1 MLYIKNLFLK
11 IMNNGSVLITGA
23 AGFIGSFLVKKFL
36 RSGYQVIGIDNINSY
51 YDKNLKLKRL
61 KNIKE
66 YSNKNNLNWLF
77 YKSNIEDKNY
87 MKQIFLETKPQIVVN
102 LAAQAGVRY
111 SIINPSAY
119 VKSNLMGFSNILELC
134 QTHDVKHLVY
144 ASSSSVYGSSKEYP
158 FSEVQKV
165 DTPLSFYAATKI
177 SNEMMAHAYSNI
189 YKLPITGLRF
199 FTVYGPWGRPDMAPM
214 IFADK
219 ILQKKP
225 ITVFNHG
232 NMSRD
237 FTFISDI
244 IEGTFLCCLKV
255 PSPNDDYKFAKPSI
269 PHRIFNIGNGNPV
282 KLLDFIELLEEALS
296 IKATKIFENMQPG
309 DVESTYASTQNL
321 EEWISYR
328 PLVTIKEGVNKFANW
343 YLDYFK

>member
-1 MLYIKNLFLK
+1 M
-11 IMNNGSVLITGA
+11 MMHNNGSVLITGA

-51 YDKNLKLKRL
+51 YDESLKLKRL
-61 KNIKE
+61 ENIKE
-66 YSNKNNLNWLF
+66 YSIKNNFNWLF
-77 YKSNIEDKNY
+77 YKINIEDKNH
-87 MKQIFLETKPQIVVN
+87 MSQIFLETKPQFVVN

-111 SIINPSAY
+111 SIINPSSY
-119 VKSNLMGFSNILELC
+119 VKSNLLGFSNILELC
-134 QTHDVKHLVY
+134 QTHEVRHLIY
-144 ASSSSVYGSSKEYP
+144 ASSSSVYGANNKYP
-158 FSEVQKV
+158 FSEGDRI

-177 SNEMMAHAYSNI
+177 SNEMMANAYSNI

-214 IFADK
+214 IFANK
-219 ILQKKP
+219 ILKKKP
-225 ITVFNHG
+225 ITIFNHG

-244 IEGTFLCCLKV
+244 IEGTYLCCLKV
-255 PSPNDDYKFAKPSI
+255 PSPNDEYKSGKASI
-269 PHRIFNIGNGNPV
+269 LHRIFNIGSGNPV

-296 IKATKIFENMQPG
+296 IKASKVFENMQPG

-321 EEWISYR
+321 QDWISFR

-343 YLDYFK
+343 YLDYYQ

>member
-1 MLYIKNLFLK
+1 M
-11 IMNNGSVLITGA
+11 MQNNETVLITGA
-23 AGFIGSFLVKKFL
+23 AGFIGSFLVKRFL
-36 RSGYQVIGIDNINSY
+36 KSGYKVIGIDNINSY

-66 YSNKNNLNWLF
+66 YSIKNNFNWLF

-87 MKQIFLETKPQIVVN
+87 MRQIFLDKKPQIVVN

-111 SIINPSAY
+111 SIVNPYSY
-119 VKSNLMGFSNILELC
+119 VESNLLGFSNILDLC

-144 ASSSSVYGSSKEYP
+144 ASSSSVYGANKEFP
-158 FSEVQKV
+158 FSEEQKV

-189 YKLPITGLRF
+189 YNLPITGLRF

-244 IEGTFLCCLKV
+244 IEGTYLCCLKV
-255 PSPNDDYKFAKPSI
+255 PTPNDDYKLGKPSI

-282 KLLDFIELLEEALS
+282 KLLDFVELLEEALS
-296 IKATKIFENMQPG
+296 IKAIKVFDNIQPG

-321 EEWISYR
+321 EEWIGYK
-328 PLVTIKEGVNKFANW
+328 PLVTIKEGVGIFSNW
-343 YLDYFK
+343 YLKYYR

>member
-1 MLYIKNLFLK
+1 M
-11 IMNNGSVLITGA
+11 MQNNETVLITGA
-23 AGFIGSFLVKKFL
+23 AGFIGSFLVKRFL
-36 RSGYQVIGIDNINSY
+36 KSGYKVIGIDNINSY

-66 YSNKNNLNWLF
+66 YAIKNNFNWLF

-87 MKQIFLETKPQIVVN
+87 MRQIFLDKKPQIVVN

-111 SIINPSAY
+111 SIVNPYSY
-119 VKSNLMGFSNILELC
+119 VESNLLGFSNILDLC

-144 ASSSSVYGSSKEYP
+144 ASSSSVYGANKEFP
-158 FSEVQKV
+158 FSEEQKV

-189 YKLPITGLRF
+189 YNLPITGLRF

-244 IEGTFLCCLKV
+244 IEGTYLCCLKV
-255 PSPNDDYKFAKPSI
+255 PTPNDDYKLGKPSI

-282 KLLDFIELLEEALS
+282 KLLDFVELLEEALS
-296 IKATKIFENMQPG
+296 IKATKVFENIQPG

-321 EEWISYR
+321 EDWIGYR

-343 YLDYFK
+343 YLDYYQ

>member
-1 MLYIKNLFLK
+1 M
-11 IMNNGSVLITGA
+11 MQNNETVLITGA
-23 AGFIGSFLVKKFL
+23 AGFIGSFLVKRFL
-36 RSGYQVIGIDNINSY
+36 KSEYKVIGIDNINSY

-66 YSNKNNLNWLF
+66 YAIKNNFNWLF

-87 MKQIFLETKPQIVVN
+87 MRQIFLDNKPQIVVN

-111 SIINPSAY
+111 SIVNPYSY
-119 VKSNLMGFSNILELC
+119 VESNLLGFSNILDLC

-144 ASSSSVYGSSKEYP
+144 ASSSSVYGANKEFP
-158 FSEVQKV
+158 FSEEQKV

-189 YKLPITGLRF
+189 YNLPITGLRF

-244 IEGTFLCCLKV
+244 IEGTYLCCLKV
-255 PSPNDDYKFAKPSI
+255 PTPNDDYKLGKPSI

-282 KLLDFIELLEEALS
+282 KLLDFVELLEEALS
-296 IKATKIFENMQPG
+296 IKATKVFENIQPG

-321 EEWISYR
+321 EDWIGYR
-328 PLVTIKEGVNKFANW
+328 PLVKIKEGVNKFANW
-343 YLDYFK
+343 YLDYYQ

>member
-1 MLYIKNLFLK
+1 MQ
-11 IMNNGSVLITGA
+11 NNGSILITGA

-36 RSGYQVIGIDNINSY
+36 GSGYQVIGIDNINSY

-61 KNIKE
+61 ENIKE
-66 YSNKNNLNWLF
+66 YSIKNNFNWLF
-77 YKSNIEDKNY
+77 YESNIEDKNH
-87 MKQIFLETKPQIVVN
+87 MRQIFLNTKPQIVVN

-111 SIINPSAY
+111 SIVNPSSY
-119 VKSNLMGFSNILELC
+119 VKSNLLGFSNILELC
-134 QTHDVKHLVY
+134 QTNDVRHLVY
-144 ASSSSVYGSSKEYP
+144 ASSSSVYGANKEYP
-158 FSEVQKV
+158 FSEEQKV

-189 YKLPITGLRF
+189 YNLPITGLRF

-244 IEGTFLCCLKV
+244 IEGTYLCCLKV
-255 PSPNDDYKFAKPSI
+255 PTPNDDYKLGKPSI

-282 KLLDFIELLEEALS
+282 KLLDFVELLEEALS
-296 IKATKIFENMQPG
+296 IKATKVFENIQPG

-321 EEWISYR
+321 EDWIGYR
-328 PLVTIKEGVNKFANW
+328 PLVKIKEGVNKFANW
-343 YLDYFK
+343 YLDYYQ

>member
-1 MLYIKNLFLK
+1 MQ
-11 IMNNGSVLITGA
+11 NNGPILITGA

-36 RSGYQVIGIDNINSY
+36 GSGFQVIGIDNINSY

-66 YSNKNNLNWLF
+66 YSIKNNFNWLF
-77 YKSNIEDKNY
+77 YKSNIQDKNY
-87 MKQIFLETKPQIVVN
+87 MRQIFLDKKPQIVVN

-111 SIINPSAY
+111 SIVNPYSY
-119 VKSNLMGFSNILELC
+119 VESNLLGFSNILDLC

-144 ASSSSVYGSSKEYP
+144 ASSSSVYGANKEFP
-158 FSEVQKV
+158 FSEEQKV

-189 YKLPITGLRF
+189 YNLPITGLRF

-244 IEGTFLCCLKV
+244 IEGTYLCCLKV
-255 PSPNDDYKFAKPSI
+255 PSPNDDYKLGKPSI

-282 KLLDFIELLEEALS
+282 KLLDFVELLEEALS
-296 IKATKIFENMQPG
+296 IKATKVFENIQPG

-321 EEWISYR
+321 EDWIGYR

-343 YLDYFK
+343 YLDYYQ

>member
-1 MLYIKNLFLK
+1 MH
-11 IMNNGSVLITGA
+11 NNGSVLVTGA
-23 AGFIGSFLVKKFL
+23 AGFIGSFLVKRFL

-61 KNIKE
+61 ENIKE
-66 YSNKNNLNWLF
+66 FSIKNNVNWNF
-77 YKSNIEDKNY
+77 YESNIEDKNH
-87 MKQIFLETKPQIVVN
+87 MRQIFIETKPQIVVN

-111 SIINPSAY
+111 SIVNPSSY
-119 VKSNLMGFSNILELC
+119 VKSNLLGFSNILELC
-134 QTHDVKHLVY
+134 QIHDVRHLVY
-144 ASSSSVYGSSKEYP
+144 ASSSSVYGASKKYP
-158 FSEVQKV
+158 FSEEQKV

-189 YKLPITGLRF
+189 YNLPITGLRF

-219 ILQKKP
+219 ILRGKP

-244 IEGTFLCCLKV
+244 IEGTYLCCLKV
-255 PSPNDDYKFAKPSI
+255 PSPNDDYKFAKSSI

-296 IKATKIFENMQPG
+296 IKATKVFENMQPG

-321 EEWISYR
+321 EDWISYR

-343 YLDYFK
+343 YLDYFQ

>member
-1 MLYIKNLFLK
+1 M
-11 IMNNGSVLITGA
+11 MQNNETVLITGA
-23 AGFIGSFLVKKFL
+23 AGFIGSFLVKRFL
-36 RSGYQVIGIDNINSY
+36 KSGYKVIGIDNINSY

-66 YSNKNNLNWLF
+66 YAIKNNFNWLF

-87 MKQIFLETKPQIVVN
+87 MRQIFLDKKPQIVVN

-111 SIINPSAY
+111 SIVNPYSY
-119 VKSNLMGFSNILELC
+119 VESNLLGFSNILDLC

-144 ASSSSVYGSSKEYP
+144 ASSSSVYGANKEFP
-158 FSEVQKV
+158 FSEEQKV

-189 YKLPITGLRF
+189 YNLPITGLRF

-244 IEGTFLCCLKV
+244 IEGTYLCCLKV
-255 PSPNDDYKFAKPSI
+255 PSPNDDYKLGNPSI

-282 KLLDFIELLEEALS
+282 KLLDFVELLEEALS
-296 IKATKIFENMQPG
+296 IKATKVFENIQPG

-321 EEWISYR
+321 EDWIGYR

-343 YLDYFK
+343 YLDYYQ

>member
-1 MLYIKNLFLK
+1 M
-11 IMNNGSVLITGA
+11 MQNNETVLITGA
-23 AGFIGSFLVKKFL
+23 AGFIGSFLVKRFL
-36 RSGYQVIGIDNINSY
+36 KSGYKVIGIDNINSY

-66 YSNKNNLNWLF
+66 YAIKNNFNWLF

-87 MKQIFLETKPQIVVN
+87 MRQIFLDKKPQIVVN

-111 SIINPSAY
+111 SIVNPYSY
-119 VKSNLMGFSNILELC
+119 VESNLLGFSNILDLC
-134 QTHDVKHLVY
+134 HTHDVKHLVY
-144 ASSSSVYGSSKEYP
+144 ASSSSVYGANKEFP
-158 FSEVQKV
+158 FSEEQKV

-177 SNEMMAHAYSNI
+177 SNEMMANAYSNI
-189 YKLPITGLRF
+189 YNLPITGLRF

-244 IEGTFLCCLKV
+244 IEGTYLCCLKV
-255 PSPNDDYKFAKPSI
+255 PTPNDDYKLGKPSI

-282 KLLDFIELLEEALS
+282 KLLDFVELLEEALS
-296 IKATKIFENMQPG
+296 IKATKVFENMQPG

-321 EEWISYR
+321 EDWIGYR

-343 YLDYFK
+343 YLDYYQ

>member
-1 MLYIKNLFLK
+1 M
-11 IMNNGSVLITGA
+11 MQNNGPIIITGA

-36 RSGYQVIGIDNINSY
+36 GSGFQVIGIDNINSY

-66 YSNKNNLNWLF
+66 YSIKNNFSWLF

-87 MKQIFLETKPQIVVN
+87 MRQIFLETKPQIVVN

-111 SIINPSAY
+111 SIVNPSSY
-119 VKSNLMGFSNILELC
+119 VESNLLGFSNILDLC

-144 ASSSSVYGSSKEYP
+144 ASSSSVYGANKEFP
-158 FSEVQKV
+158 FSEEQNVN
-165 DTPLSFYAATKI
+165 TPLSFYAATKI

-189 YKLPITGLRF
+189 YNLPITGLRF

-219 ILQKKP
+219 ILHKKP

-244 IEGTFLCCLKV
+244 IEGTYLCCLKF
-255 PSPNDDYKFAKPSI
+255 PSPNDDYKLGKPSI

-282 KLLDFIELLEEALS
+282 KLLDFVELLEEALS
-296 IKATKIFENMQPG
+296 IKATKVFENIQPG

-321 EEWISYR
+321 EDWIGYK

-343 YLDYFK
+343 YLDYYQ

>member
-1 MLYIKNLFLK
+1 M
-11 IMNNGSVLITGA
+11 MHNNGSVLITGA

-61 KNIKE
+61 EKIKE
-66 YSNKNNLNWLF
+66 YSIKNKVNWLF
-77 YKSNIEDKNY
+77 YESNIEDKNH
-87 MKQIFLETKPQIVVN
+87 MGQIFLETKPEIVVN

-111 SIINPSAY
+111 SIVNPSSY
-119 VKSNLMGFSNILELC
+119 VKSNLLGFSNILDLC
-134 QTHDVKHLVY
+134 QTNDVRHLVY
-144 ASSSSVYGSSKEYP
+144 ASSSSVYGANKEFP
-158 FSEVQKV
+158 FSEEQKV

-189 YKLPITGLRF
+189 YNLPITGLRF

-214 IFADK
+214 IFADN

-244 IEGTFLCCLKV
+244 IEGTYLCCLKV
-255 PSPNDDYKFAKPSI
+255 PTPNDDYKLGKPSI
-269 PHRIFNIGNGNPV
+269 LHRIFNIGNGNPV
-282 KLLDFIELLEEALS
+282 KLLDFIELLEDALS
-296 IKATKIFENMQPG
+296 IKATKVFQNMQPG
-309 DVESTYASTQNL
+309 DVELTYASTQNL
-321 EEWISYR
+321 EDWIGYR
-328 PLVTIKEGVNKFANW
+328 PIVTIKEGVNKFANW
-343 YLDYFK
+343 YLKYYQ

>member
-1 MLYIKNLFLK
+1 MH
-11 IMNNGSVLITGA
+11 NNGPVLITGA

-66 YSNKNNLNWLF
+66 YSIKNNYNWLF
-77 YKSNIEDKNY
+77 YKNNIEDKNN
-87 MKQIFLETKPQIVVN
+87 MRQIFLEKRPQIVVN

-111 SIINPSAY
+111 SIVNPSSY
-119 VKSNLMGFSNILELC
+119 VKSNLLGFSNILELC
-134 QTHDVKHLVY
+134 QTHDVRHLVY
-144 ASSSSVYGSSKEYP
+144 ASSSSVYGASKEYP
-158 FSEVQKV
+158 FSEEHKV
-165 DTPLSFYAATKI
+165 NSPLSFYAATKI
-177 SNEMMAHAYSNI
+177 SNEMMAHSYSNI

-219 ILQKKP
+219 ILNKKP

-232 NMSRD
+232 HMSRD

-244 IEGTFLCCLKV
+244 IEGTYLCCLRV
-255 PSPNDDYKFAKPSI
+255 PTPNDDYEFGNPSI
-269 PHRIFNIGNGNPV
+269 LHRIFNIGNGNPV
-282 KLLDFIELLEEALS
+282 KLLYFVELLEESLS
-296 IKATKIFENMQPG
+296 IKASKVFEKMQPG

-321 EEWISYR
+321 EDWISYR

-343 YLDYFK
+343 YLDYYQ

>member
-1 MLYIKNLFLK
+1 M
-11 IMNNGSVLITGA
+11 MQNNGPILITGA

-36 RSGYQVIGIDNINSY
+36 GSGFQVIGIDNINSY

-66 YSNKNNLNWLF
+66 YSIKNNFNWLF

-87 MKQIFLETKPQIVVN
+87 MRQIFLDKKPQIVVN

-111 SIINPSAY
+111 SIVNPYSY
-119 VKSNLMGFSNILELC
+119 VESNLLGFSNILDLC

-144 ASSSSVYGSSKEYP
+144 ASSSSVYGANKEFP
-158 FSEVQKV
+158 FSEEQKV

-189 YKLPITGLRF
+189 YNLPITGLRF

-244 IEGTFLCCLKV
+244 IEGTYLCCLKV
-255 PSPNDDYKFAKPSI
+255 PSPNDDYKLGKPSI

-282 KLLDFIELLEEALS
+282 KLLDFVELLEEALS
-296 IKATKIFENMQPG
+296 IKATKVFENIQPG

-321 EEWISYR
+321 EDWIGYR

-343 YLDYFK
+343 YLDYYQ

>member
-1 MLYIKNLFLK
+1 M
-11 IMNNGSVLITGA
+11 MQNNGPILITGA

-36 RSGYQVIGIDNINSY
+36 GSGFQVIGIDNINSY

-66 YSNKNNLNWLF
+66 YAIKNNFNWLF

-87 MKQIFLETKPQIVVN
+87 MRQIFLDKKPQIVVN

-111 SIINPSAY
+111 SIVNPYSY
-119 VKSNLMGFSNILELC
+119 VESNLLGFSNILDLC

-144 ASSSSVYGSSKEYP
+144 ASSSSVYGANKEFP
-158 FSEVQKV
+158 FSEEQKV

-189 YKLPITGLRF
+189 YNLPITGLRF

-255 PSPNDDYKFAKPSI
+255 PTPNDDYKFGNPSI
-269 PHRIFNIGNGNPV
+269 LHRIFNIGNGNPV
-282 KLLDFIELLEEALS
+282 KLLYFVELLEEALS
-296 IKATKIFENMQPG
+296 IKANKVFENMQPG

-321 EEWISYR
+321 EDWISYR

-343 YLDYFK
+343 YLDYYQ

>member
-1 MLYIKNLFLK
+1 MQ
-11 IMNNGSVLITGA
+11 NNGPILITGA

-36 RSGYQVIGIDNINSY
+36 GSGFQVIGIDNINSY

-66 YSNKNNLNWLF
+66 YSIKNNFSWLF

-87 MKQIFLETKPQIVVN
+87 MRQIFLETKPQIVVN

-111 SIINPSAY
+111 SIVNPSSY
-119 VKSNLMGFSNILELC
+119 VKSNLLGFSNILDLC
-134 QTHDVKHLVY
+134 QTHDVRHLVY
-144 ASSSSVYGSSKEYP
+144 ASSSSVYGASKEYP
-158 FSEVQKV
+158 FSEGHKV

-189 YKLPITGLRF
+189 YNLPITGLRF

-232 NMSRD
+232 KMSRD

-244 IEGTFLCCLKV
+244 IESTFLCCLKV
-255 PSPNDDYKFAKPSI
+255 PTPNDDYKFGNPSI
-269 PHRIFNIGNGNPV
+269 LHRIFNIGNGNPV
-282 KLLDFIELLEEALS
+282 KLLYFVELLEEALS
-296 IKATKIFENMQPG
+296 IKATKVFENMQPG

-321 EEWISYR
+321 EDWISYR
-328 PLVTIKEGVNKFANW
+328 PLVPIKEGVNKFANW
-343 YLDYFK
+343 YLDYYQ

>member
-1 MLYIKNLFLK
+1 MQ
-11 IMNNGSVLITGA
+11 NNGPILITGA

-36 RSGYQVIGIDNINSY
+36 GSGFQVIGIDNINSY

-66 YSNKNNLNWLF
+66 YSIKNNFSWLF
-77 YKSNIEDKNY
+77 YKSNIEDKNH
-87 MKQIFLETKPQIVVN
+87 MRKIFLDSKPQIVVN

-111 SIINPSAY
+111 SIVNPSSY
-119 VKSNLMGFSNILELC
+119 VKSNLLGFSNILDLC
-134 QTHDVKHLVY
+134 QTHDVRHLVY
-144 ASSSSVYGSSKEYP
+144 ASSSSVYGASKEYP
-158 FSEVQKV
+158 FSEGHKV

-189 YKLPITGLRF
+189 YNLPITGLRF

-244 IEGTFLCCLKV
+244 IEGTYLCCLKV
-255 PSPNDDYKFAKPSI
+255 PSPDDDYKFGKPSI

-282 KLLDFIELLEEALS
+282 KLLDFVELLEEALS
-296 IKATKIFENMQPG
+296 IKATKVFENIQPG
-309 DVESTYASTQNL
+309 DVESTYASTQSL
-321 EEWISYR
+321 EDWISYR

-343 YLDYFK
+343 YLDYYQ

>member
-1 MLYIKNLFLK
+1 M
-11 IMNNGSVLITGA
+11 MQNNETVLITGA
-23 AGFIGSFLVKKFL
+23 AGFIGSFLVKRFL
-36 RSGYQVIGIDNINSY
+36 KSGYKVIGIDNINSY

-61 KNIKE
+61 ENIKE
-66 YSNKNNLNWLF
+66 YSIKNNFNWLF
-77 YKSNIEDKNY
+77 YESNIEDKNH
-87 MKQIFLETKPQIVVN
+87 MRQIFLNTKPQIVVN

-111 SIINPSAY
+111 SIVNPYSY
-119 VKSNLMGFSNILELC
+119 VESNLLGFSNILDLC

-144 ASSSSVYGSSKEYP
+144 ASSSSVYGANKEFP
-158 FSEVQKV
+158 FSEEQKV

-189 YKLPITGLRF
+189 YNLPITGLRF

-244 IEGTFLCCLKV
+244 IEGTYLCCLKV
-255 PSPNDDYKFAKPSI
+255 PSPNDDYKLGKPSI

-282 KLLDFIELLEEALS
+282 KLLDFVELLEEALS
-296 IKATKIFENMQPG
+296 IKATKVFENIQPG

-321 EEWISYR
+321 EDWIGYR

-343 YLDYFK
+343 YLDYYQ

>member
-1 MLYIKNLFLK
+1 M
-11 IMNNGSVLITGA
+11 MQNNETVLITGA
-23 AGFIGSFLVKKFL
+23 AGFIGSFLVKRFL
-36 RSGYQVIGIDNINSY
+36 KSGYKVIGIDNINSY

-66 YSNKNNLNWLF
+66 YAIKNNFNWLF
-77 YKSNIEDKNY
+77 YKSNIEDKIY
-87 MKQIFLETKPQIVVN
+87 MRKIFLETNPQIVVN

-111 SIINPSAY
+111 SIVNPSSY
-119 VKSNLMGFSNILELC
+119 VESNLLGFSNILDLC

-144 ASSSSVYGSSKEYP
+144 ASSSSVYGANKEFP
-158 FSEVQKV
+158 FSEEQKV

-189 YKLPITGLRF
+189 YNLPITGLRF

-244 IEGTFLCCLKV
+244 IEGTYLCCLKV
-255 PSPNDDYKFAKPSI
+255 PTPNDDYKLGKPSI

-282 KLLDFIELLEEALS
+282 KLLDFVELLEEALS
-296 IKATKIFENMQPG
+296 IKATKVFENIQPG

-321 EEWISYR
+321 EEWIGYR

-343 YLDYFK
+343 YLDYYQ

>member
-1 MLYIKNLFLK
+1 M
-11 IMNNGSVLITGA
+11 MQNNGPILITGA

-36 RSGYQVIGIDNINSY
+36 GSGFQVIGIDNINSY

-61 KNIKE
+61 ENIKE
-66 YSNKNNLNWLF
+66 YSIKNNFNWLF

-87 MKQIFLETKPQIVVN
+87 MRQIFLDKKPQIVVN

-111 SIINPSAY
+111 SIVNPYSY
-119 VKSNLMGFSNILELC
+119 VESNLLGFSNILDLC

-144 ASSSSVYGSSKEYP
+144 ASSSSVYGANKEFP
-158 FSEVQKV
+158 FSEEQKV

-189 YKLPITGLRF
+189 YNLPITGLRF

-244 IEGTFLCCLKV
+244 IEGTYLCCLKV
-255 PSPNDDYKFAKPSI
+255 PTPNDDYKLGKPSI

-282 KLLDFIELLEEALS
+282 KLLDFVELLEEALS
-296 IKATKIFENMQPG
+296 IKATKVFENIQPG

-321 EEWISYR
+321 EDWIGYR

-343 YLDYFK
+343 YLDYYQ

>member
-1 MLYIKNLFLK
+1 MQ
-11 IMNNGSVLITGA
+11 NNGPILITGA

-36 RSGYQVIGIDNINSY
+36 GSGFQVIGIDNINSY

-66 YSNKNNLNWLF
+66 YSIKNNFNWLF

-87 MKQIFLETKPQIVVN
+87 MRQIFLDTKPQIVVN

-111 SIINPSAY
+111 SIVNPSSY
-119 VKSNLMGFSNILELC
+119 VESNLLGFSNILDLC

-144 ASSSSVYGSSKEYP
+144 ASSSSVYGANKEFP
-158 FSEVQKV
+158 FSEEQKV

-189 YKLPITGLRF
+189 YNLPITGLRF

-244 IEGTFLCCLKV
+244 IEGTYLCCLKV
-255 PSPNDDYKFAKPSI
+255 PSPNDDYKLGKPSI

-282 KLLDFIELLEEALS
+282 KLLDFVELLEEALS
-296 IKATKIFENMQPG
+296 IKATKVFENIQPG
-309 DVESTYASTQNL
+309 DVESTYASTKNL
-321 EEWISYR
+321 EDWIGYR

-343 YLDYFK
+343 YLDYYQ

>member
-1 MLYIKNLFLK
+1 MQ
-11 IMNNGSVLITGA
+11 NNGPILITGA

-36 RSGYQVIGIDNINSY
+36 GSGFQVIGIDNINSY

-66 YSNKNNLNWLF
+66 YSIKNNFSWLF
-77 YKSNIEDKNY
+77 YKSNIEDKNH
-87 MKQIFLETKPQIVVN
+87 MRKIFLDSKPQIVVN

-111 SIINPSAY
+111 SIVNPSSY
-119 VKSNLMGFSNILELC
+119 VKSNLLGFSNILDLC
-134 QTHDVKHLVY
+134 QTHDVRHLVY
-144 ASSSSVYGSSKEYP
+144 ASSSSVYGASKEYP
-158 FSEVQKV
+158 FSEGHKV

-189 YKLPITGLRF
+189 YNLPITGLRF

-225 ITVFNHG
+225 IKVFNHG

-244 IEGTFLCCLKV
+244 IEGTYLCCLKV
-255 PSPNDDYKFAKPSI
+255 PSPDDDYKFGKPSI

-282 KLLDFIELLEEALS
+282 KLLDFVELLEEALS
-296 IKATKIFENMQPG
+296 IKATKVFENMQPG
-309 DVESTYASTQNL
+309 DVESTYASTQSL
-321 EEWISYR
+321 EDWISYR

-343 YLDYFK
+343 YLDYYQ

>member
-1 MLYIKNLFLK
+1 M
-11 IMNNGSVLITGA
+11 MHNNGSVLITGA

-61 KNIKE
+61 ENIKE
-66 YSNKNNLNWLF
+66 YSIKNSNNWLF
-77 YKSNIEDKNY
+77 YESNIEDKNH
-87 MKQIFLETKPQIVVN
+87 MRQIFLETKPQIVVN

-111 SIINPSAY
+111 SIVNPSSY
-119 VKSNLMGFSNILELC
+119 VKSNLLGFSNILELC
-134 QTHDVKHLVY
+134 QTNDVRHLVY
-144 ASSSSVYGSSKEYP
+144 ASSSSVYGANKEYP
-158 FSEVQKV
+158 FSEEQKV

-189 YKLPITGLRF
+189 YNLPITGLRF

-244 IEGTFLCCLKV
+244 IEGTYLCCLKV
-255 PSPNDDYKFAKPSI
+255 PSPDDDYKSGKPSI

-282 KLLDFIELLEEALS
+282 KLLDFVELLEEALS
-296 IKATKIFENMQPG
+296 IKATKVFENIQPG

-321 EEWISYR
+321 ENWIGYR
-328 PLVTIKEGVNKFANW
+328 PLITVKEGVNKFANW
-343 YLDYFK
+343 YLDYYQ

>member
-1 MLYIKNLFLK
+1 M
-11 IMNNGSVLITGA
+11 MQNNETVLITGA
-23 AGFIGSFLVKKFL
+23 AGFIGSFLVKRFL
-36 RSGYQVIGIDNINSY
+36 KSEYKVIGIDNINSY

-66 YSNKNNLNWLF
+66 YAIKNNFNWLF

-87 MKQIFLETKPQIVVN
+87 MRQIFLDNKPQIVVN

-111 SIINPSAY
+111 SIVNPYSY
-119 VKSNLMGFSNILELC
+119 VESNLLGFSNILDLC

-144 ASSSSVYGSSKEYP
+144 ASSSSVYGANKEFP
-158 FSEVQKV
+158 FSEEQKV

-189 YKLPITGLRF
+189 YNLPITGLRF

-244 IEGTFLCCLKV
+244 IEGTYLCCLKV
-255 PSPNDDYKFAKPSI
+255 PTPNDDYKLGKPSI

-282 KLLDFIELLEEALS
+282 KLLDFVELLEEALS
-296 IKATKIFENMQPG
+296 IKATKVFENIQPG

-321 EEWISYR
+321 EDWIGYR

-343 YLDYFK
+343 YLDYYQ

>member
-1 MLYIKNLFLK
+1 M
-11 IMNNGSVLITGA
+11 MQNNGPILITGA

-61 KNIKE
+61 ENIKE
-66 YSNKNNLNWLF
+66 YSNKNKVNWLF
-77 YKSNIEDKNY
+77 YESNIEDKNH
-87 MKQIFLETKPQIVVN
+87 MRQIFLDRKPQFVVN

-111 SIINPSAY
+111 SIVNPSSY
-119 VKSNLMGFSNILELC
+119 VKSNLLGFSNILELC
-134 QTHDVKHLVY
+134 QTNDVRHLVY
-144 ASSSSVYGSSKEYP
+144 ASSSSVYGANKEYP
-158 FSEVQKV
+158 FSEEQKV

-189 YKLPITGLRF
+189 YNLPITGLRF

-214 IFADK
+214 IFANK

-232 NMSRD
+232 KMTRD

-244 IEGTFLCCLKV
+244 IEGTYLCCLKV
-255 PSPNDDYKFAKPSI
+255 PSPNDDYKLGKPSI
-269 PHRIFNIGNGNPV
+269 PHRIFNIGNGKPV
-282 KLLDFIELLEEALS
+282 KLLNFVELLEEALS
-296 IKATKIFENMQPG
+296 IKAIKVFENIQPG

-321 EEWISYR
+321 EDWISYR
-328 PLVTIKEGVNKFANW
+328 PLVTIKEGVNKFAKW
-343 YLDYFK
+343 YLDYYQ

>member
-1 MLYIKNLFLK
+1 M
-11 IMNNGSVLITGA
+11 MQNNGPILITGA

-36 RSGYQVIGIDNINSY
+36 GSGFQVIGIDNINSY

-66 YSNKNNLNWLF
+66 YSIKNNFSWLF

-87 MKQIFLETKPQIVVN
+87 MRQIFLDTKPQIVVN

-111 SIINPSAY
+111 SIVNPSSY
-119 VKSNLMGFSNILELC
+119 VKSNLLGFSNILELC
-134 QTHDVKHLVY
+134 QTNDVRHLVY
-144 ASSSSVYGSSKEYP
+144 ASSSSVYGANKEYP
-158 FSEVQKV
+158 FSEEQKV

-189 YKLPITGLRF
+189 YNLPITGLRF

-244 IEGTFLCCLKV
+244 IEGTYLCCLKV
-255 PSPNDDYKFAKPSI
+255 PSPNDDYKLGKPSI

-282 KLLDFIELLEEALS
+282 KLLDFVELLEEALS
-296 IKATKIFENMQPG
+296 IKATKVFENIQPG

-321 EEWISYR
+321 EDWIGYR

-343 YLDYFK
+343 YLDYYQ

>member
-1 MLYIKNLFLK
+1 MQ
-11 IMNNGSVLITGA
+11 NNRPILITGA

-36 RSGYQVIGIDNINSY
+36 GSGYQVIGIDNINSY
-51 YDKNLKLKRL
+51 YDKNLKLNRL

-66 YSNKNNLNWLF
+66 YSIKNNFSWLF

-87 MKQIFLETKPQIVVN
+87 MRQIFLETKPQIVVN

-111 SIINPSAY
+111 SIVNPSSY
-119 VKSNLMGFSNILELC
+119 VESNLLGFSNILDLC
-134 QTHDVKHLVY
+134 QTYDVKHLVY
-144 ASSSSVYGSSKEYP
+144 ASSSSVYGANKEFP
-158 FSEVQKV
+158 FSEEQKV

-189 YKLPITGLRF
+189 YNLPITGLRF

-244 IEGTFLCCLKV
+244 IEGTYLCCLKV
-255 PSPNDDYKFAKPSI
+255 PTPNDDYKLGKPSI

-282 KLLDFIELLEEALS
+282 KLLDFVELLEEALS
-296 IKATKIFENMQPG
+296 IKATKVFENIQPG

-321 EEWISYR
+321 EDWIGYR
-328 PLVTIKEGVNKFANW
+328 PLVKIKEGVNKFANW
-343 YLDYFK
+343 YLDYYQ

>member
-1 MLYIKNLFLK
+1 MH
-11 IMNNGSVLITGA
+11 NNGSVLVTGA
-23 AGFIGSFLVKKFL
+23 AGFIGSFLVKRFL

-61 KNIKE
+61 ENIKE
-66 YSNKNNLNWLF
+66 FSIKNNVNWNF
-77 YKSNIEDKNY
+77 YESNIEDKNH
-87 MKQIFLETKPQIVVN
+87 MRQIFIETKPQIVVN

-111 SIINPSAY
+111 SIVNPSSY
-119 VKSNLMGFSNILELC
+119 VKSNLLGFSNILELC
-134 QTHDVKHLVY
+134 QIHDVRHLVY

-158 FSEVQKV
+158 FSEEQKV
-165 DTPLSFYAATKI
+165 NTPLSFYAATKI

-189 YKLPITGLRF
+189 YNLPITGLRF

-219 ILQKKP
+219 ILREKP

-244 IEGTFLCCLKV
+244 IEGTYLCCLKV

-296 IKATKIFENMQPG
+296 IKATKVFETMQPG

-321 EEWISYR
+321 EEWISYK

-343 YLDYFK
+343 YLDYFQ

>member
-1 MLYIKNLFLK
+1 M
-11 IMNNGSVLITGA
+11 IMQNNETVLITGA
-23 AGFIGSFLVKKFL
+23 AGFIGSFLVKRFL
-36 RSGYQVIGIDNINSY
+36 KSGYQVIGIDNINSY

-61 KNIKE
+61 ELIKE
-66 YSNKNNLNWLF
+66 YSIKNDFSWFF
-77 YKSNIEDKNY
+77 YEINIEDKNY
-87 MKQIFLETKPQIVVN
+87 MRQIFLETKPQIVVN

-111 SIINPSAY
+111 SIVNPSSY
-119 VKSNLMGFSNILELC
+119 VKSNLLGFSNILDLC
-134 QTHDVKHLVY
+134 QTHDVRHLVY
-144 ASSSSVYGSSKEYP
+144 ASSRSVYGASKEYP
-158 FSEVQKV
+158 FSEGHKV

-189 YKLPITGLRF
+189 YNLPITGLRF

-244 IEGTFLCCLKV
+244 IEGTYLCCLKV
-255 PSPNDDYKFAKPSI
+255 PSPNDDYKLGKPSI

-282 KLLDFIELLEEALS
+282 KLLDFVELLEQALS
-296 IKATKIFENMQPG
+296 IKATKVFENMQPG

-321 EEWISYR
+321 EDWIGYR
-328 PLVTIKEGVNKFANW
+328 PLVKIKEGVNKFANW
-343 YLDYFK
+343 YLDYYQ

>member
-1 MLYIKNLFLK
+1 
-11 IMNNGSVLITGA
+11 MNNNNRPILITGA

-66 YSNKNNLNWLF
+66 YSIKNKFSWLF
-77 YKSNIEDKNY
+77 YKSNIEDKNN
-87 MKQIFLETKPQIVVN
+87 MGEIFLETKPQIVVN

-111 SIINPSAY
+111 SIVNPSSY
-119 VKSNLMGFSNILELC
+119 VKSNLLGFSNILELC
-134 QTHDVKHLVY
+134 QTHDVRHLVY
-144 ASSSSVYGSSKEYP
+144 ASSSSVYGASKEYP
-158 FSEVQKV
+158 FSEEHKV
-165 DTPLSFYAATKI
+165 DAPLSFYAATKI

-244 IEGTFLCCLKV
+244 IEGTYLCCLRV
-255 PSPNDDYKFAKPSI
+255 PSPNDDYESGNPSI
-269 PHRIFNIGNGNPV
+269 LHRIFNIGNGNPV
-282 KLLDFIELLEEALS
+282 KLLYFIELLEESLS
-296 IKATKIFENMQPG
+296 IKATKVFEKMQPG
-309 DVESTYASTQNL
+309 DVVSTYASTQNL
-321 EEWISYR
+321 ENWINYK

-343 YLDYFK
+343 YLDYC

>member
-1 MLYIKNLFLK
+1 M
-11 IMNNGSVLITGA
+11 MQNNGPILITGA

-36 RSGYQVIGIDNINSY
+36 GSGFQVIGIDNINSY

-66 YSNKNNLNWLF
+66 YSIKNNFSWLF
-77 YKSNIEDKNY
+77 YKSNIEDKNHLR
-87 MKQIFLETKPQIVVN
+87 KIFLDSKPQIVVN

-111 SIINPSAY
+111 SIVNPSSY
-119 VKSNLMGFSNILELC
+119 VKSNLLGFSNILDLC
-134 QTHDVKHLVY
+134 QTHDVRHLVY
-144 ASSSSVYGSSKEYP
+144 ASSSSVYGASKEYP
-158 FSEVQKV
+158 FSEGHKV

-189 YKLPITGLRF
+189 YNLPITGLRF

-244 IEGTFLCCLKV
+244 IEGTYLCCLKV
-255 PSPNDDYKFAKPSI
+255 PSPDDDYKFGKPSI

-282 KLLDFIELLEEALS
+282 KLLDFVELLEEALS
-296 IKATKIFENMQPG
+296 IKATKVFENMQPG
-309 DVESTYASTQNL
+309 DVESTYASTQSL
-321 EEWISYR
+321 EDWISYR

-343 YLDYFK
+343 YLDYYQ

>member
-1 MLYIKNLFLK
+1 M
-11 IMNNGSVLITGA
+11 MQNNETVLITGA
-23 AGFIGSFLVKKFL
+23 AGFIGSFLVKRFL
-36 RSGYQVIGIDNINSY
+36 KSGYKVIGIDNINSY

-66 YSNKNNLNWLF
+66 YAIKNNFNWLF

-87 MKQIFLETKPQIVVN
+87 MRQIFLDKKPQIVVN

-111 SIINPSAY
+111 SIVNPSSY
-119 VKSNLMGFSNILELC
+119 VKSNLLGFSNILELS
-134 QTHDVKHLVY
+134 QTHDVRHLVY
-144 ASSSSVYGSSKEYP
+144 ASSSSVYGASKEYP
-158 FSEVQKV
+158 FSEEQKV

-189 YKLPITGLRF
+189 YNLPITGLRF

-219 ILQKKP
+219 ILQHKP

-244 IEGTFLCCLKV
+244 IEGTYLCCLKV
-255 PSPNDDYKFAKPSI
+255 PSPNDDYKLGKPSI

-282 KLLDFIELLEEALS
+282 KLLDFVELLEEALS
-296 IKATKIFENMQPG
+296 IKATKVFDNIQPG

-321 EEWISYR
+321 EDWIGYR

-343 YLDYFK
+343 YLDYYQ